1 MRAIADKLIRIE
13 KIVIKFE
20 DFREEFIACEAR
32 LKKVL
37 SDIIQDYAEEFNLS
51 KHNSVRKLKF
61 YSVVSRVKESNSL
74 SEKLIRNND
83 YNEFDL
89 ILEDIEN
96 FNQLEL
102 KSKLKEVDDII
113 GIKILTDLN
122 IDTINMYKLI
132 SSSNFITNAKSKG
145 IELNE
150 DDLKKQPVRMQNG
163 LNIYKI
169 RCQFEDWKFELQIK
183 SKLESAWGDMEH
195 SIFYKDYKVTPVR
208 DLAQQSMNHIGKL
221 LIEIDGFLQEIR
233 NANDN
238 FSINSRVILF
248 INQFEENFSK
258 TIREKLNGISYNFK
272 KIASI
277 CYNISQV
284 NGNIL
289 DNPDINTE
297 YQSIEIEKFSS
308 YIKYRNE
315 NFDLQ
320 IFESII
326 LSNLDTPIDQN
337 NLQNNLDNYFN
348 LIKQSYIK
356 MITENRLIQDEELAS
371 FIVETIFTACLS
383 YDCKEYIL
391 NTKNLYNH
399 IDNLKIL
406 IDAIEVLELEQDLI
420 EQIISV
426 YSIYTFN
433 GNISEYCQ
441 TIDKDQL
448 TQKLEQTKSEIEKL
462 SIDSKSSITSN
473 LSKLISSL
481 N

>member
-13 KIVIKFE
+13 KIVTKFE

-32 LKKVL
+32 LKKIL
-37 SDIIQDYAEEFNLS
+37 SDIIQDYSEEFNLS
-51 KHNSVRKLKF
+51 KHDSVKKLKF
-61 YSVVSRVKESNSL
+61 YTVVSRVKEPNSL

-83 YNEFDL
+83 YNVFDP
-89 ILEDIEN
+89 ILENVEN
-96 FNQLEL
+96 FNQVEL
-102 KSKLKEVDDII
+102 KSKLKEVEDII
-113 GIKILTDLN
+113 GVKILTDLN

-132 SSSNFITNAKSKG
+132 TSSNFITNARGKG

-233 NANDN
+233 SANDN

-248 INQFEENFSK
+248 INQFEENYSR
-258 TIREKLNGISYNFK
+258 TIREKLNGIPYNFK

-284 NGNIL
+284 NSNIL
-289 DNPDINTE
+289 DNVDINTD
-297 YQSIEIEKFSS
+297 YQSIELEKFSF

-326 LSNLDTPIDQN
+326 LSNLDTPIDQK
-337 NLQNNLDNYFN
+337 NLENNLDNYFT

-356 MITENRLIQDEELAS
+356 MITENRLIQDEELAL
-371 FIVETIFTACLS
+371 FIVETIFKACLS

-391 NTKNLYNH
+391 NTKDLYTH

-406 IDAIEVLELEQDLI
+406 IDAIEVLELDQDII

-426 YSIYTFN
+426 YSIHTFN
-433 GNISEYCQ
+433 GNIYDYCQ

-448 TQKLEQTKSEIEKL
+448 TQKLEQTKNEIEKL